1 MEMLNGHFKL
11 LQKTKKVSMTASL
24 STFENI
30 VIAPFSN
37 GEIVAFLMTK
47 EDRYGQKIYQE
58 YRY

>member
-1 MEMLNGHFKL
+1 
-11 LQKTKKVSMTASL
+11 MTASL

-37 GEIVAFLMTK
+37 GEIVAFSMTK